1 MINISVKNYSVLF
14 QCSTYIRERYNRKVN
29 KNFTDLAWYISY
41 YNIYRHFY
49 CIYIFWCSCQLSC
62 ASAFKAKTTFNSAR
76 LRWDFWNFHGAEDL
90 SRINSSPA
98 WAARGE
104 RGGEDFLLLKS
115 SEFKNLA
122 SELTMTF
129 AVSTVPVT
137 AVLSYT
143 FDVKEYDFDNQIEAN
158 KKLGI

>member
-1 MINISVKNYSVLF
+1 MTWVEL
-14 QCSTYIRERYNRKVN
+14 TLPRPG
-29 KNFTDLAWYISY
+29 
-41 YNIYRHFY
+41 
-49 CIYIFWCSCQLSC
+49 QL
-62 ASAFKAKTTFNSAR
+62 
-76 LRWDFWNFHGAEDL
+76 G
-90 SRINSSPA
+90 
-98 WAARGE
+98 G
-104 RGGEDFLLLKS
+104 RGGEDLILLKS

-129 AVSTVPVT
+129 SVSTVPVT

>member
-1 MINISVKNYSVLF
+1 M
-14 QCSTYIRERYNRKVN
+14 
-29 KNFTDLAWYISY
+29 
-41 YNIYRHFY
+41 
-49 CIYIFWCSCQLSC
+49 
-62 ASAFKAKTTFNSAR
+62 
-76 LRWDFWNFHGAEDL
+76 

-98 WAARGE
+98 WAAWGE
-104 RGGEDFLLLKS
+104 GGEDLILLKS

>member
-1 MINISVKNYSVLF
+1 M
-14 QCSTYIRERYNRKVN
+14 
-29 KNFTDLAWYISY
+29 
-41 YNIYRHFY
+41 
-49 CIYIFWCSCQLSC
+49 
-62 ASAFKAKTTFNSAR
+62 
-76 LRWDFWNFHGAEDL
+76 

-104 RGGEDFLLLKS
+104 GGEDLILLKS

-129 AVSTVPVT
+129 SVSTVPVT